1 MSGGSGAN
9 GGSAGP
15 TVGLFGKTPSQRD
28 FVRVNIGAPV
38 VRALDEW
45 LRESVMTLPS
55 LRAHLPPEPLPF
67 LFRAPNNEGCMIGV
81 MRGSE
86 DGVGR
91 EFPLAVFHQLD
102 GPAHARDWAVLPR
115 AYAGFIAAASELL
128 DRIDAA
134 DPTQLPALLEQ
145 LPVPDAAMIR
155 TAAEQGWQQLLH
167 ISADELLDRL
177 FSRPTGNPEGE
188 RWADDHIYGI
198 GMLLNACYRVAGHP
212 PRTGCITLDCPV
224 TSDSELLFW
233 LELARRILRWSS
245 PPSFMWSQ
253 RQFRMLLILGT
264 PGPKLLGVLGTPG
277 TFDDQIWPII
287 ADDETTA
294 ARGGRLLTPQQRAAI
309 ERPGQTGADL
319 LKSIAPE

>member
-1 MSGGSGAN
+1 V
-9 GGSAGP
+9 
-15 TVGLFGKTPSQRD
+15 TTIGLFGKTPSQRD

-38 VRALDEW
+38 VRAFDEY

-67 LFRAPNNEGCMIGV
+67 LFRAPDNAGFLLGV

-91 EFPLAVFHQLD
+91 EFPLAVFHHLD
-102 GPAHARDWAVLPR
+102 GPAHAADWVAIPR
-115 AYAGFIAAASELL
+115 AYAPFIAAASDLL
-128 DRIDAA
+128 ERTDGVMGT
-134 DPTQLPALLEQ
+134 DPTQMPALLERLPLPSPQAISASLQQGFAQ
-145 LPVPDAAMIR
+145 LA
-155 TAAEQGWQQLLH
+155 H

-188 RWADDHIYGI
+188 RWTDDHIYGI

-212 PRTGCITLDCPV
+212 PRTGSITLDCPV
-224 TSDSELLFW
+224 TSDGELLFW
-233 LELARRILRWSS
+233 LELARRILRWPS

-253 RQFRMLLILGT
+253 RQYRLLLILGT
-264 PGPKLLGVLGTPG
+264 PAPKLLGVLGTPG

-287 ADDETTA
+287 ADDEETA

-319 LKSIAPE
+319 LDSICPQR

>member
-1 MSGGSGAN
+1 MT
-9 GGSAGP
+9 GP

-28 FVRVNIGAPV
+28 FVRVNIGTPV
-38 VRALDEW
+38 VRAFDEW

-67 LFRAPNNEGCMIGV
+67 LFRAPDNAGFLIGV

-91 EFPLAVFHQLD
+91 EFPLAIFHHLD
-102 GPAHARDWAVLPR
+102 GPAHARDWSALPK
-115 AYAGFIAAASELL
+115 AYAPFIAAASELL
-128 DRIDAA
+128 DHVDAA
-134 DPTQLPALLEQ
+134 EPTQLPALLER
-145 LPVPDAAMIR
+145 LPLPPPTAVQAA
-155 TAAEQGWQQLLH
+155 AQQGWQQLAR

-177 FSRPTGNPEGE
+177 FSRPTGNPEGD
-188 RWADDHIYGI
+188 RWTDDHIYGI

-212 PRTGCITLDCPV
+212 PRTGSITVDCPV
-224 TSDSELLFW
+224 TSDTELVFW
-233 LELARRILRWSS
+233 LELARRILRWPS

-253 RQFRMLLILGT
+253 RQFRLLLVLGA

-287 ADDETTA
+287 ADDEETA
-294 ARGGRLLTPQQRAAI
+294 AQGGRLLTPQQRAAI
-309 ERPGQTGADL
+309 ERPGQNGAGL
-319 LKSIAPE
+319 LDSIAPP

>member
-1 MSGGSGAN
+1 MASEGPLVSGV
-9 GGSAGP
+9 P

-28 FVRVNIGAPV
+28 FVRVNIGTPV

-67 LFRAPNNEGCMIGV
+67 LFRAPDNAGFMIGV

-91 EFPLAVFHQLD
+91 EFPLAVFHQID
-102 GPAHARDWAVLPR
+102 GLIHAGDWPALPR
-115 AYAGFIAAASELL
+115 AYAGFIAAASELVE
-128 DRIDAA
+128 RIDTVEPAL
-134 DPTQLPALLEQ
+134 LPVLLEQ
-145 LPVPDAAMIR
+145 LPVPNIETIQASISLA
-155 TAAEQGWQQLLH
+155 WQQLSN

-177 FSRPTGNPEGE
+177 FSRPTGNPEGD
-188 RWADDHIYGI
+188 RWNDDHIYGI

-224 TSDSELLFW
+224 TSDAELVFW
-233 LELARRILRWSS
+233 LEIARRILRWPS

-253 RQFRMLLILGT
+253 RQYRMFLILGS

-277 TFDDQIWPII
+277 TFDNEIWPII
-287 ADDETTA
+287 ADDEETA

-319 LKSIAPE
+319 LQSIAPQG

>member
-1 MSGGSGAN
+1 M
-9 GGSAGP
+9 

-28 FVRVNIGAPV
+28 FVRVNIGTPV
-38 VRALDEW
+38 VRAFDEY

-67 LFRAPNNEGCMIGV
+67 LFRAPENAGFLLGV

-91 EFPLAVFHQLD
+91 EFPLAIFHHLD
-102 GPAHARDWAVLPR
+102 GPAHAANWAAIPR
-115 AYAGFIAAASELL
+115 AYAPFIAAASDLL
-128 DRIDAA
+128 ERIDPIAGT
-134 DPTQLPALLEQ
+134 DPGALPGVLEQ
-145 LPVPDAAMIR
+145 LPLPTPAAIN
-155 TAAEQGWQQLLH
+155 EGLQKGIQQLAH

-188 RWADDHIYGI
+188 RWTDDHIYGI

-212 PRTGCITLDCPV
+212 PRTGAITIDCPV
-224 TSDSELLFW
+224 TSDGELLFW
-233 LELARRILRWSS
+233 LELARRILRWPS

-253 RQFRMLLILGT
+253 RQYRLVLVLGS

-287 ADDETTA
+287 PDDEETA

-319 LKSIAPE
+319 LDSIAR

>member
-1 MSGGSGAN
+1 MLSGA
-9 GGSAGP
+9 P

-28 FVRVNIGAPV
+28 FVRVNIGTPV
-38 VRALDEW
+38 VRAFDEW

-67 LFRAPNNEGCMIGV
+67 LFRAPDNAGFLIGV

-91 EFPLAVFHQLD
+91 EFPLAVFHHLD
-102 GPAHARDWAVLPR
+102 GPAHARDWPALPK
-115 AYAGFIAAASELL
+115 AYSGFLAAASDLL
-128 DRIDAA
+128 EHIDSS
-134 DPTQLPALLEQ
+134 DPGQYPALLER
-145 LPVPDAAMIR
+145 LPLPDPAAVH
-155 TAAEQGWQQLLH
+155 TSLQQGWQQLSH

-177 FSRPTGNPEGE
+177 FSRPTGNPEGD
-188 RWADDHIYGI
+188 RWIDDHIYGI

-224 TSDSELLFW
+224 TSDSELVFW
-233 LELARRILRWSS
+233 LELARRILRWPS

-253 RQFRMLLILGT
+253 RQYRLFLILGT

-277 TFDDQIWPII
+277 TFDSEIWPII
-287 ADDETTA
+287 ADDEETA
-294 ARGGRLLTPQQRAAI
+294 AQGGRLLTPQQRAAI
-309 ERPGQTGADL
+309 EQPGQTGADL
-319 LKSIAPE
+319 IQSIAPQG